1 MDIISKKE
9 EKNRI
14 EDGINTLLSLNDED
28 FDEVIRRLS
37 IDNNKAKLE
46 DIYFFYLND
55 NCKRK
60 EAPEQIG
67 LEKIK
72 DENGNI
78 ISRLYFRNNSIDLS
92 DILKKL
98 EEKKEKIDKNSIEYN
113 RIERILNT
121 RNLESFKKRVIGEN
135 EDDKELIDKIFEIV
149 SNDELCEKF
158 INYNENKDEFNID
171 GKEIEIEKYLFYL
184 KKIFGVKNEGGEL
197 TKLNEISKDFYIKD
211 LEKYKERYSKI
222 YDNINFDKYLNPQY
236 NFKNIDTINHKF
248 KIIRKNEEPD
258 FTINKDLK
266 DYVYANMPKDLTIE
280 EKAIYIYLKLCKTFS
295 YNDGYFFRGYLGDKE
310 FNDSFSKE
318 RLENINK
325 DSKIICWDFARLYS
339 KFINEL
345 GGNIEAVT
353 IKIIEGDNLNHYFT
367 GFYTDNVSTILEAIN
382 KRMNGVNDLMKAK
395 NGIKLDGV
403 EIISDKKGIINNAIN
418 KLYPLVFNSKEKNI
432 EDYVKELRTLI
443 DSNEKTNIIDENK
456 EENNKTCENERNE
469 DFEKMLSS
477 FTEIMKKNNLHG
489 NEAVQSFFTFN
500 RYGFFDQ
507 KFHREY
513 MGRKVLKNQK
523 EDCIGMILIM
533 LEDEKYKDAKDR
545 KYYLLDSESLKF
557 SKIKALDLCKKIK
570 SGELM
575 KIKDQIE
582 IIKEL

>member
-1 MDIISKKE
+1 
-9 EKNRI
+9 
-14 EDGINTLLSLNDED
+14 
-28 FDEVIRRLS
+28 
-37 IDNNKAKLE
+37 
-46 DIYFFYLND
+46 
-55 NCKRK
+55 
-60 EAPEQIG
+60 
-67 LEKIK
+67 
-72 DENGNI
+72 
-78 ISRLYFRNNSIDLS
+78 
-92 DILKKL
+92 
-98 EEKKEKIDKNSIEYN
+98 
-113 RIERILNT
+113 
-121 RNLESFKKRVIGEN
+121 
-135 EDDKELIDKIFEIV
+135 
-149 SNDELCEKF
+149 
-158 INYNENKDEFNID
+158 
-171 GKEIEIEKYLFYL
+171 
-184 KKIFGVKNEGGEL
+184 
-197 TKLNEISKDFYIKD
+197 
-211 LEKYKERYSKI
+211 
-222 YDNINFDKYLNPQY
+222 
-236 NFKNIDTINHKF
+236 
-248 KIIRKNEEPD
+248 
-258 FTINKDLK
+258 
-266 DYVYANMPKDLTIE
+266 
-280 EKAIYIYLKLCKTFS
+280 
-295 YNDGYFFRGYLGDKE
+295 
-310 FNDSFSKE
+310 
-318 RLENINK
+318 
-325 DSKIICWDFARLYS
+325 
-339 KFINEL
+339 
-345 GGNIEAVT
+345 
-353 IKIIEGDNLNHYFT
+353 
-367 GFYTDNVSTILEAIN
+367 
-382 KRMNGVNDLMKAK
+382 MNGVNDLMKAK